1 MFRDNNVFNEEVN
14 NVNFYE
20 VILFKIFIIVYRY
33 VYNFDLKKYVIFKL
47 GEMILLRSI
56 CLSN

>member
-33 VYNFDLKKYVIFKL
+33 VYIVD
-47 GEMILLRSI
+47 
-56 CLSN
+56 